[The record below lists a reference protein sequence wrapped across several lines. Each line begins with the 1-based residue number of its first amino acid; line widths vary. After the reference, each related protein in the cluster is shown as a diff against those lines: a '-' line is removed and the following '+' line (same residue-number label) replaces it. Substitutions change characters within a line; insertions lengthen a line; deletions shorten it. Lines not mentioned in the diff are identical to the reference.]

1 MPPAQNQN
9 TNQNQS
15 DPVSERND
23 GMSLPVASG
32 SGPHEVAGNAARA
45 RPAIRTMKSDAEEI
59 MKTEKPSLIKI
70 AAGATRRPIFPGAP
84 VPQKRR
90 IPLVMIGAIIAGLIL
105 LAGIGF
111 GVWYAYGTW
120 VTPAKPTDSD
130 IIMPDQTR
138 LAPPTPYFA
147 TETSRTI
154 TIKKTDRAEFARLM
168 ADTWHEKE
176 REGTVKRII
185 IKIQDGPTERFAT
198 LGDFFEMWRIAPPQE
213 LVDQAGGS
221 LMVFMY
227 AGATGNRI
235 GFAVRTDEPERAFAH
250 MLRWEPSLLAQAT
263 PLFCDERA
271 GSILSIFEDRTGR
284 NIDWRYMKLSQDK
297 DLGIGYL
304 VFPVGDV
311 FVFTTSKEATEAT
324 INRLFDAH

>member
-1 MPPAQNQN
+1 MEDIYKRGFNFYLEKGILHDSVMLPAQNQN

-23 GMSLPVASG
+23 GMSLPATSG
-32 SGPHEVAGNAARA
+32 SGTHEVAGGAS
-45 RPAIRTMKSDAEEI
+45 RT
-59 MKTEKPSLIKI
+59 
-70 AAGATRRPIFPGAP
+70 RQPIFPGAP
-84 VPQKRR
+84 APQKRR

-111 GVWYAYGTW
+111 SVWYAYGTW

-235 GFAVRTDEPERAFAH
+235 GFAVRTDEPTRVCAYA
-250 MLRWEPSLLAQAT
+250 
-263 PLFCDERA
+263 
-271 GSILSIFEDRTGR
+271 
-284 NIDWRYMKLSQDK
+284 
-297 DLGIGYL
+297 
-304 VFPVGDV
+304 
-311 FVFTTSKEATEAT
+311 
-324 INRLFDAH
+324 